1 MKKDDNQA
9 QLLCESLERAT
20 LYSKLTLAE
29 DVKLKK
35 RLRKAEEELIER
47 ARKIMALQKRLERAF
62 EQLQCEKETRVD
74 LEERLE
80 CAEENLA
87 NVLSHQNNPPQKKS
101 VHWSKTL
108 SVVDASDES
117 DSD

>member
-1 MKKDDNQA
+1 MKKDDSQA

-20 LYSKLTLAE
+20 LYSKQTLAE

-47 ARKIMALQKRLERAF
+47 ARKIMALQKRLERA
-62 EQLQCEKETRVD
+62 EETRVD
-74 LEERLE
+74 LEERLQ

-87 NVLSHQNNPPQKKS
+87 NVLSHQTRPQKKS
-101 VHWSKTL
+101 VHWSKTV
-108 SVVDASDES
+108 SVFDVSDES

>member
-9 QLLCESLERAT
+9 QLLCESLERTT
-20 LYSKLTLAE
+20 LYSKQTLAE
-29 DVKLKK
+29 VVKLKK
-35 RLRKAEEELIER
+35 RIRKAEEELIER

-62 EQLQCEKETRVD
+62 EQLQCERETRVD

-87 NVLSHQNNPPQKKS
+87 NVLSQQNRPQEKS
-101 VHWSKTL
+101 VHWSKTV
-108 SVVDASDES
+108 SVFDVSDES